1 VLMPDELVAL
11 FRDGVLFPQADRN
24 SDWIRLTR
32 GLLFYYGTLSIEEL
46 MSMVNNHSEHETDAA
61 AFIEVLNDAAQYY
74 EDLAFTESG
83 YISDIRVED
92 PAAIRRER
100 ALRADLDYCPFTRQ
114 QLLKAGEPGYIERG
128 PAFNQLVKFAL
139 ERYEVDREEA
149 EIMVEHCVDAARNG
163 ATLQAVLAEASEF
176 VELPTM
182 ESMSAITNLLVPL
195 MNATKQ
201 YVIKGYSPME
211 LSSQRAVPQMVMNAP
226 LASKPAS
233 NVIDFASKQ
242 KVGRNEPCPCGSG
255 KKYKKC
261 CAK

>member
-1 VLMPDELVAL
+1 
-11 FRDGVLFPQADRN
+11 
-24 SDWIRLTR
+24 
-32 GLLFYYGTLSIEEL
+32 
-46 MSMVNNHSEHETDAA
+46 
-61 AFIEVLNDAAQYY
+61 
-74 EDLAFTESG
+74 
-83 YISDIRVED
+83 
-92 PAAIRRER
+92 
-100 ALRADLDYCPFTRQ
+100 
-114 QLLKAGEPGYIERG
+114 
-128 PAFNQLVKFAL
+128 
-139 ERYEVDREEA
+139 
-149 EIMVEHCVDAARNG
+149 MVEHCVDAARNG